1 MSEVTRFDKDM
12 DGSMEPTSVGRWVRS
27 DDYDALAA
35 RLAGE
40 LEHER
45 DACSQLA
52 RGAVIRAEAAEA
64 RVRELE
70 HALRRASERLS
81 WLRDHHCS
89 SVFAREQ
96 AKLASDECWRVQA
109 GERATASA
117 RAVQEPACQHDL
129 QQSAPTVR
137 VWHSIFEPEKQSAE
151 CNVCGSRWTLN
162 GVGRG

>member
-64 RVRELE
+64 RVLELE
-70 HALRRASERLS
+70 AAIQGAYG
-81 WLRDHHCS
+81 WLWL
-89 SVFAREQ
+89 VNN
-96 AKLASDECWRVQA
+96 
-109 GERATASA
+109 
-117 RAVQEPACQHDL
+117 EPGTPNQ
-129 QQSAPTVR
+129 
-137 VWHSIFEPEKQSAE
+137 FEPEKAAYKARKVLRALLTHEQRGDGINRAMQEHRASPSARTALDGLHQMDHE
-151 CNVCGSRWTLN
+151 DSKT
-162 GVGRG
+162 

>member
-35 RLAGE
+35 RLAEVEAMLTKRDAHLATYKAMLDETRIQESARRGGE
-40 LEHER
+40 L
-45 DACSQLA
+45 A
-52 RGAVIRAEAAEA
+52 AVQRAEAAEA

-89 SVFAREQ
+89 SEFARGQ
-96 AKLASDECWRVQA
+96 AKMAADECWRVQA

-117 RAVQEPACQHDL
+117 GGGQ
-129 QQSAPTVR
+129 
-137 VWHSIFEPEKQSAE
+137 
-151 CNVCGSRWTLN
+151 
-162 GVGRG
+162 